1 MTRIKKAKPRK
12 AVPII
17 DPKCFILAPPINI
30 IVKQTVNNIAAVEK
44 SAGRIKPQIRAT
56 GHKIGIKPFLKSLM
70 SSFLLVSIRET

>member
-1 MTRIKKAKPRK
+1 MTRIKKTKPRK

-44 SAGRIKPQIRAT
+44 SAGRIKPQIRVT
-56 GHKIGIKPFLKSLM
+56 GHKIGIIPFLKSLI